1 VAGISSGSGQPIA
14 SNGTA
19 LMSWF
24 TLLTSDCDGEEVRCD
39 DVSQQILFAHEPGW
53 QIWLSGVFVIM
64 QGASGNRAV
73 AVPNEAAMSSE
84 DTSLPSIEFL

>member
-1 VAGISSGSGQPIA
+1 
-14 SNGTA
+14 
-19 LMSWF
+19 
-24 TLLTSDCDGEEVRCD
+24 
-39 DVSQQILFAHEPGW
+39 
-53 QIWLSGVFVIM
+53 M